1 METIENFDKLI
12 FRGIKFIYLNW
23 STFLGI
29 LGIQGI
35 TLKVLLKV
43 VLSMSIYYDCL
54 KVAFLVIKPKWYLDT
69 KLVLRYQIGSFSA
82 VF

>member
-1 METIENFDKLI
+1 METTENFDKLI
-12 FRGIKFIYLNW
+12 FRVIKFIYLNW

-35 TLKVLLKV
+35 TLKVLLK

-69 KLVLRYQIGSFSA
+69 KLVASQQFSSNGNC
-82 VF
+82 

>member
-1 METIENFDKLI
+1 METTENFDKLI

-29 LGIQGI
+29 LGVQGI

-43 VLSMSIYYDCL
+43 LSMSIYCDCL
-54 KVAFLVIKPKWYLDT
+54 KVAFLVIKPKRYVDT